1 MLKRNWRL
9 GVSLAASCML
19 IVLAPTGA
27 QQIPTRSSCHAY
39 ALRAAEG
46 ANGMLGGAED
56 GTAKDGLLG
65 DFSRPQMS
73 QARQKEFGLLANGN
87 RGWLSNTWA
96 FRNAFDACMARGRF
110 RY

>member
-1 MLKRNWRL
+1 MLKRNWRI
-9 GVSLAASCML
+9 GASLAA
-19 IVLAPTGA
+19 IGVVIAPIPSA
-27 QQIPTRSSCHAY
+27 SQHIPTRASCHSF

-56 GTAKDGLLG
+56 GTATDGLLG
-65 DFSRPQMS
+65 DFSSPPMS

-87 RGWLSNTWA
+87 RGWLSNTLA

>member
-1 MLKRNWRL
+1 
-9 GVSLAASCML
+9 
-19 IVLAPTGA
+19 
-27 QQIPTRSSCHAY
+27 
-39 ALRAAEG
+39 
-46 ANGMLGGAED
+46 MLGGAEH
-56 GTAKDGLLG
+56 GTAKDDLLG

-73 QARQKEFGLLANGN
+73 QARQQEFGLLANGN